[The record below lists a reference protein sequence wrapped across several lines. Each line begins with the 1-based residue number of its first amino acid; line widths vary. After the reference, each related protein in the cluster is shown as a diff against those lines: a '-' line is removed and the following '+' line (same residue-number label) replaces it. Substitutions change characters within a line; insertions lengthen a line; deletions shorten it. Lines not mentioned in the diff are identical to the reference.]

1 MILTFRKPPIQHL
14 QRRIPRHFRTHRRR
28 RHTRK
33 QTIRFFRHGNFH
45 RGENFLQFRLVDFGF
60 SDRVNVYMLD
70 INFEVVEN
78 LVDES
83 YGGFDGLVVEIGYLG
98 GAVAGSAGG
107 GKGGVGGTEHAGGNI
122 LGGEGSDGPA
132 AVGVE
137 RGFGGADLLHE
148 VRAESWSEEFGVV
161 EFVGLREEGVVEGG
175 GEVEEAV
182 DHGTWNNKKVS
193 QVPT

>member
-1 MILTFRKPPIQHL
+1 MS
-14 QRRIPRHFRTHRRR
+14 
-28 RHTRK
+28 
-33 QTIRFFRHGNFH
+33 N
-45 RGENFLQFRLVDFGF
+45 VD
-60 SDRVNVYMLD
+60 
-70 INFEVVEN
+70 FEVVEN
-78 LVDES
+78 FLDEG

-98 GAVAGSAGG
+98 GAVAGSSG

-148 VRAESWSEEFGVV
+148 VRAESGSEEFGVV

-182 DHGTWNNKKVS
+182 DHWTWNNKKVRS
-193 QVPT
+193 GTYLHKKNKTI

>member
-1 MILTFRKPPIQHL
+1 MILSFRKTPIQHL

-28 RHTRK
+28 RHARK

-45 RGENFLQFRLVDFGF
+45 RGENFLEFRLIDFGF
-60 SDRVNVYMLD
+60 AYRVNVYMLD
-70 INFEVVEN
+70 INFRVVEN
-78 LVDES
+78 FADES

-98 GAVAGSAGG
+98 GAV
-107 GKGGVGGTEHAGGNI
+107 GVGGTEHAGGNI

-148 VRAESWSEEFGVV
+148 VGAESGSEEFGVV
-161 EFVGLREEGVVEGG
+161 EFVGLREEGVVECG

-182 DHGTWNNKKVS
+182 DHWTWNN
-193 QVPT
+193 

>member
-1 MILTFRKPPIQHL
+1 MILTFRTTPIQHL

-28 RHTRK
+28 RHARK
-33 QTIRFFRHGNFH
+33 QTICLLRHGNFH
-45 RGENFLQFRLVDFGF
+45 RGENFLEFRLIDFGF

-70 INFEVVEN
+70 INFEVIEN
-78 LVDES
+78 LVDEG

-98 GAVAGSAGG
+98 GAVDVGSSG

-122 LGGEGSDGPA
+122 LGGEGTDGPA

-161 EFVGLREEGVVEGG
+161 EFVGLREEGVVESG

-182 DHGTWNNKKVS
+182 DHGTWMIFGS
-193 QVPT
+193 

>member
-1 MILTFRKPPIQHL
+1 MFDI
-14 QRRIPRHFRTHRRR
+14 
-28 RHTRK
+28 
-33 QTIRFFRHGNFH
+33 
-45 RGENFLQFRLVDFGF
+45 DFG
-60 SDRVNVYMLD
+60 
-70 INFEVVEN
+70 VVEN
-78 LVDES
+78 FVDER

-98 GAVAGSAGG
+98 GGSS

-161 EFVGLREEGVVEGG
+161 EFVSLREEGVVECG

-182 DHGTWNNKKVS
+182 DHWT
-193 QVPT
+193 

>member
-1 MILTFRKPPIQHL
+1 
-14 QRRIPRHFRTHRRR
+14 
-28 RHTRK
+28 
-33 QTIRFFRHGNFH
+33 
-45 RGENFLQFRLVDFGF
+45 
-60 SDRVNVYMLD
+60 MLD
-70 INFEVVEN
+70 INFEDVEN
-78 LVDES
+78 LVDER

-98 GAVAGSAGG
+98 GAVAGSSGG

-148 VRAESWSEEFGVV
+148 VRAESGSEEFGVV
-161 EFVGLREEGVVEGG
+161 EFVGLREEGVVECG

-182 DHGTWNNKKVS
+182 DHWTWNNKKVC
-193 QVPT
+193 QVPAYIKK

>member
-1 MILTFRKPPIQHL
+1 M
-14 QRRIPRHFRTHRRR
+14 
-28 RHTRK
+28 
-33 QTIRFFRHGNFH
+33 
-45 RGENFLQFRLVDFGF
+45 VDFGF

-70 INFEVVEN
+70 INFEIVEN
-78 LVDES
+78 LVDER

-98 GAVAGSAGG
+98 GAV
-107 GKGGVGGTEHAGGNI
+107 GVGGTEHAGGNI
-122 LGGEGSDGPA
+122 LGGERSDGPA

-161 EFVGLREEGVVEGG
+161 EFVGLREEGVVYGG

-182 DHGTWNNKKVS
+182 DHGTWNNNQKVRYLTKL
-193 QVPT
+193 P

>member
-1 MILTFRKPPIQHL
+1 
-14 QRRIPRHFRTHRRR
+14 
-28 RHTRK
+28 
-33 QTIRFFRHGNFH
+33 
-45 RGENFLQFRLVDFGF
+45 
-60 SDRVNVYMLD
+60 MLD
-70 INFEVVEN
+70 INFEVIEN
-78 LVDES
+78 LMDES

-98 GAVAGSAGG
+98 GAVAGSS
-107 GKGGVGGTEHAGGNI
+107 GVGGTEHAGGNI

-137 RGFGGADLLHE
+137 RSFGGADLLHE

-182 DHGTWNNKKVS
+182 DHGTWNNQKVRYL
-193 QVPT
+193 PT